1 MKARVATTTLAAV
14 AALAVPCAAAA
25 KTPKFSFKKPS
36 IVPGQSIGGVS
47 VGMTKHQAAATWG
60 TPDRCLPF
68 ENTTWCQYLT
78 TAPLQ
83 GGGST
88 TTPFAGFFLKGGKV
102 VAVGIDLPN
111 TNLAATWKK
120 LKTAK
125 GIGLGA
131 SAAKVRAK
139 YGIPTPPPGEAT
151 ASRNSLKQHNRCTQF
166 YAPQAPFTTV
176 TSIDVGLC
184 GSIVL
189 LQF

>member
-1 MKARVATTTLAAV
+1 MKTRLACTTLAV
-14 AALAVPCAAAA
+14 AALAAPAGALA
-25 KTPKFSFKKPS
+25 KTPTFSFKKPS
-36 IVPGQSIGGVS
+36 IVPGQSIGGVT

-60 TPDRCLPF
+60 APDRCLPF

-78 TAPLQ
+78 VAPLQ

-88 TTPFAGFFLKGGKV
+88 TTPFAGFFLKGSKV

-111 TNLAATWKK
+111 TNLAATWKR

-125 GIGLGA
+125 GFRLGS

-151 ASRNSLKQHNRCTQF
+151 ASRNSLKQGKRCTQF

-184 GSIVL
+184 GAIVL

>member
-1 MKARVATTTLAAV
+1 MHARLISTPLVI
-14 AALAVPCAAAA
+14 AALAVPAAAIA

-47 VGMTKHQAAATWG
+47 VGMTKHQTAAVWG
-60 TPDRCLPF
+60 APDRCVKF
-68 ENTTWCQYLT
+68 ENVIWCQYLT
-78 TAPLQ
+78 VAPLQ

-88 TTPFAGFFLKGGKV
+88 TTPFAGFFLKGSKV

-125 GIGLGA
+125 GVGLGS
-131 SAAKVRAK
+131 SAAKARAK
-139 YGIPTPPPGEAT
+139 YHIPTPPPGEAT
-151 ASRNSLKQHNRCTQF
+151 ASRNQLKQGKRCTQF

-184 GSIVL
+184 GSIVI